1 MLTETSALTVDA
13 RRRRPRKVSAVGV
26 MVHAIGISGGSGALV
41 LAVLLVGVDMKGR
54 CSCLRMFTF
63 EGAN

>member
-26 MVHAIGISGGSGALV
+26 MVHASGISGGSGALV
-41 LAVLLVGVDMKGR
+41 LAVLFLSAYDRLLVIR
-54 CSCLRMFTF
+54 
-63 EGAN
+63 N

>member
-41 LAVLLVGVDMKGR
+41 LAVLLVGVDKKGR
-54 CSCLRMFTF
+54 CSCPLHVHL

>member
-41 LAVLLVGVDMKGR
+41 LAVLLVGRQERSMFVSSA
-54 CSCLRMFTF
+54 CSL